1 MYKGPEESKLA
12 TTFEKLRKLYSAL
25 MVETKQDI
33 TVRKKGYMDGI
44 EVLEGVKAV
53 GEEARNSVDSPWG
66 LLVAMANCFLL

>member
-33 TVRKKGYMDGI
+33 TVRKRVYGWDRD
-44 EVLEGVKAV
+44 A
-53 GEEARNSVDSPWG
+53 
-66 LLVAMANCFLL
+66 